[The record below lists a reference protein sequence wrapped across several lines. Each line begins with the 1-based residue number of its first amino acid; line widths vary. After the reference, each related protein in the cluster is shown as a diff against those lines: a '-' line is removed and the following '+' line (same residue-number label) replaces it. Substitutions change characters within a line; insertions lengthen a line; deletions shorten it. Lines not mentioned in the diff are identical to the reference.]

1 MNDASERT
9 ILKEGSVKVTNLIA
23 TFGTRTYTVSNI
35 AFARMQVKEPNFF
48 LPVFFAVTLGIC
60 SVLVAISNLEEYSR
74 LLQVGLYGGIAGIL
88 FFLFS
93 RRTKYS
99 VQIRSGGRELSVLET
114 GDRNYAERIVKAVNE
129 AIGKIEGSANVPRR
143 LQVDR

>member
-1 MNDASERT
+1 MNDVSERT
-9 ILKEGSVKVTNLIA
+9 IMKEGNVKVTDLRA

-35 AFARMQVKEPNFF
+35 AFARMQVKGPNFF
-48 LPVFFAVTLGIC
+48 LPVLFAVTLGIC
-60 SVLVAISNLEEYSR
+60 SVLVAISNLEEYSP
-74 LLQVGLYGGIAGIL
+74 LLQVGLYCGIAGIL

-99 VQIRSGGRELSVLET
+99 VQIRTGVGDLSVLET
-114 GDRNYAERIVKAVNE
+114 DDRNYAARIVKAVNE
-129 AIGKIEGSANVPRR
+129 AIGKIEGDANLPRR